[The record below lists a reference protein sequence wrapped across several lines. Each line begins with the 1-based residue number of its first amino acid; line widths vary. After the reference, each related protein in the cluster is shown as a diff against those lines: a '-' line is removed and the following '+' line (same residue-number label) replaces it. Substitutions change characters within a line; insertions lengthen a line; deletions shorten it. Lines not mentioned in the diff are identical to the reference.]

1 MHQTFSAFFEGTRAM
16 KLSFGQ
22 SARELGLLY
31 AHIRALSLAG
41 KIKYETVGN
50 FKFIDRADLPAVRQA
65 AIEAGYI
72 QQNASPDP
80 KNYPAWLRAMGW
92 NDGEAGL
99 SEKARANLY
108 AWFMAGNEPIDP
120 AEPNEAA
127 YAAAEST
134 IPA

>member
-1 MHQTFSAFFEGTRAM
+1 MA
-16 KLSFGQ
+16 KLSFGKA
-22 SARELGLLY
+22 ARELSLGYQHLAKLAKAGL
-31 AHIRALSLAG
+31 
-41 KIKYETVGN
+41 IKFEVIGDY
-50 FKFIDRADLPAVRQA
+50 KFIDRADLPAIRTA
-65 AIEAGYI
+65 AIQAGYI

-99 SEKARANLY
+99 SEKARTNLY